1 MIRESYWKSY
11 LESICYCRPQFLPH
25 SLKVWDHGLSLHS
38 SSFACLAAKL
48 LQLHATL
55 WDPMD
60 CSLPGSSA
68 HGILQA
74 RTLEW
79 VAVPS
84 TRGASWPSGQ
94 SHVSCIAGG
103 FFTVEPAGGEAW
115 GLRWFQ
121 VSVEDPNHTPV
132 LQQGSNLVVCKSIIL
147 LRLTAPLGMLWM
159 LSPTEFLWLWNTKF
173 RPHPSWTHLPVLS
186 GNKVDDLPP
195 LCKLRSDGNTHTCEA
210 TEAIIS

>member
-11 LESICYCRPQFLPH
+11 LESICYCRPQLLPH

-94 SHVSCIAGG
+94 SHVSCVAGG
-103 FFTVEPAGGEAW
+103 FFTEEPAGKPEVLDDSKSV
-115 GLRWFQ
+115 LRTQTTHQSCNKGVTLLFARASFCFGWQLLWACSGCCHLQNFSGFGILNSDPILAEHTFQ
-121 VSVEDPNHTPV
+121 SFPETRWMICLPCASCGVMETLTHVRR
-132 LQQGSNLVVCKSIIL
+132 
-147 LRLTAPLGMLWM
+147 LRPL
-159 LSPTEFLWLWNTKF
+159 
-173 RPHPSWTHLPVLS
+173 
-186 GNKVDDLPP
+186 
-195 LCKLRSDGNTHTCEA
+195 
-210 TEAIIS
+210 